1 MEMIIKY
8 LEIFWVF
15 FISNFLGYG
24 GGPATI
30 PLIQHEVVDNFAW
43 MTEYQFIEMLAAG
56 NALPGPIAT
65 KMAGSIGF
73 AQAGIIGVIVALF
86 ATVAP
91 SIFLK
96 IVLMN
101 FLTKHKNSPRVKR
114 MATYIK
120 PAIAGLLGIIIWQNF
135 VTAFN
140 TIHWIHIVILGIG
153 SYNLLDRKK
162 IHPSLIILIALI
174 YGGIMGGTGLL

>member
-1 MEMIIKY
+1 MAVIIEY

-30 PLIQHEVVDNFAW
+30 PLIQHEVVDNFSW
-43 MTEYQFIEMLAAG
+43 MTEYQFVEMLAAG

-73 AQAGIIGVIVALF
+73 AQAGIVGVIVALF

-96 IVLMN
+96 VVLMN
-101 FLTKHKNSPRVKR
+101 FLLKHKNSPRVKR

-120 PAIAGLLGIIIWQNF
+120 PAIAVLLGVIILQNF

-140 TIHWIHIVILGIG
+140 TMHAIHVIILGVG
-153 SYNLLDRKK
+153 SYFLLDRKK
-162 IHPSLIILIALI
+162 THPSLVILLGLV
-174 YGGIMGGTGLL
+174 YGGLMGLIG

>member
-1 MEMIIKY
+1 MEIIIEY

-43 MTEYQFIEMLAAG
+43 MTEYQFIEMFVAG

-65 KMAGSIGF
+65 KLAGSIGF
-73 AQAGIIGVIVALF
+73 AQAGIIGVIIALF

-101 FLTKHKNSPRVKR
+101 FLLKHKNSSRVKR
-114 MATYIK
+114 LATYIK
-120 PAIAGLLGIIIWQNF
+120 PAIAALLGIIILQNF

-140 TIHWIHIVILGIG
+140 TIHWIHVMLLGIC
-153 SYNLLDRKK
+153 SYFLLDRKK
-162 IHPSLIILIALI
+162 IHPSLVILIALI
-174 YGGIMGGTGLL
+174 YGGVMGGIGLF